1 MFAPP
6 VAKAQTKAS
15 ESSTSKLASQGSTLI
30 GRPFGNGPV
39 ERADMLQRS
48 VGNQTARRIFSQR
61 ARSVTANGPLG
72 HDAHDADPASLAVR
86 NAPRGLSWDFSK
98 ISIFSPDRAIQ
109 PQAPSPL
116 NLNPLPGVMKPKLA
130 VGRVEDPLEHEADR
144 VAEHVMRMPAPAA
157 PDRVPGAIPTVQIRT
172 PSQLGGGKPLAEP
185 EKTFFES
192 RLRYDFSNVRVHTD
206 ARAAE
211 SARAINAAAY
221 TIGQNIVFDTPRYV
235 PHAPGGRRILAHEL
249 AHVVQQSTG
258 THAEVIRRQPAPIPP
273 GSTSTPAAAP
283 QFTQSDYDAAVA
295 LIATRNARLYGYLQQ
310 GRVGSTVRVR
320 TEHLPVM
327 GGGPGSPTAIDFFF
341 DLQITAGGAVAGAR
355 ASFGDVTAVPNSSAP
370 TATLLQPLPFVV
382 NAPPPGATNTAN
394 QLAEEL
400 FHEGLHMLIKM
411 DRVMQRYAPGAA
423 GLQTGTLASF
433 NTYKARAQAGSNFLT
448 LQVDLSTVIGAYFTA
463 NPGTPGAPTTPS
475 EFDRIA
481 NVVIDRIIEERFAVD
496 QQRQQFTGSMVAG
509 TTNDAIARGYL
520 RRYLADEG
528 VILAGNSNLTRLFG
542 EVTAMLNDIPTNLGA
557 PSPPPAGSSTPWVG
571 GRPKL
576 LPPLPD

>member
-6 VAKAQTKAS
+6 VAKAQTKAV
-15 ESSTSKLASQGSTLI
+15 A
-30 GRPFGNGPV
+30 
-39 ERADMLQRS
+39 
-48 VGNQTARRIFSQR
+48 ARRSLSHE
-61 ARSVTANGPLG
+61 ANSASV
-72 HDAHDADPASLAVR
+72 AVR
-86 NAPRGLSWDFSK
+86 DAPRGLSWDFSK
-98 ISIFSPDRAIQ
+98 ISMFSPDRATQ
-109 PQAPSPL
+109 PQVPSPL
-116 NLNPLPGVMKPKLA
+116 NLTPLPGVMKPKLA
-130 VGRVEDPLEHEADR
+130 VGRVDDPLEHEADR
-144 VAEHVMRMPAPAA
+144 VAEHVMRMPAPA
-157 PDRVPGAIPTVQIRT
+157 DRVVSAMPTVHIRM

-185 EKTFFES
+185 EKTFFKS
-192 RLRYDFSNVRVHTD
+192 RLHHDFRNVRVHTN

-235 PHAPGGRRILAHEL
+235 PHAPEGRRLLAHEL

-258 THAEVIRRQPAPIPP
+258 THAEVIRRQRAPVPP
-273 GSTSTPAAAP
+273 GSASATVAAP
-283 QFTQSDYDAAVA
+283 QFAQSDYDAAVA

-320 TEHLPVM
+320 TEHLPVT
-327 GGGPGSPTAIDFFF
+327 GGGPGRPTAIDFFF
-341 DLQITAGGAVAGAR
+341 DLQITAGGALAGAR
-355 ASFGDVTAVPNSSAP
+355 ASFGDVNAVPNMSAP

-382 NAPPPGATNTAN
+382 SAPPPGVTNATN

-411 DRVMQRYAPGAA
+411 DRVMDRYAPGAA
-423 GLQTGTLASF
+423 SLQTGTLASF

-496 QQRQQFTGSMVAG
+496 QQRQQFTGSIVAG

-528 VILAGNSNLTRLFG
+528 VILVAGNSNVTRLFG